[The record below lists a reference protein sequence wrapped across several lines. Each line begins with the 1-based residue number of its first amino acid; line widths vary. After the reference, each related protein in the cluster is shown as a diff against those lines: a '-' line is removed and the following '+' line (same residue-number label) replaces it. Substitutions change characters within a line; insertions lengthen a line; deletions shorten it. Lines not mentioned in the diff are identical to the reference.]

1 MLLRFQIMLTRDS
14 VCLGDD
20 MEDHTQI
27 IDIDP
32 QETSQ
37 KSIMNIA
44 KKYLP
49 SIGGYGHTW
58 DCCLDGA
65 KIAVIEGNCMKIT
78 PTANK
83 ITFAN
88 GSKLNFNYHS
98 ATY

>member
-1 MLLRFQIMLTRDS
+1 MLLKFQIKLTRDS

-44 KKYLP
+44 KKY
-49 SIGGYGHTW
+49 
-58 DCCLDGA
+58 
-65 KIAVIEGNCMKIT
+65 
-78 PTANK
+78 
-83 ITFAN
+83 FAQYWRIWSYL
-88 GSKLNFNYHS
+88 GLLS
-98 ATY
+98 